1 MEGADDS
8 KWKIGIMEVVSEGT
22 RADRHDAW
30 SMRGE

>member
-8 KWKIGIMEVVSEGT
+8 KIGVMEVVSEGT